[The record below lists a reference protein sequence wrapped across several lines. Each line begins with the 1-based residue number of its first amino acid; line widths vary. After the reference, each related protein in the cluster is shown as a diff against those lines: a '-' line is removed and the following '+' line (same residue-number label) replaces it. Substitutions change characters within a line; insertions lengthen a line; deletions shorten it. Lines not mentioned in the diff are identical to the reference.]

1 MIIIVTVIVT
11 FLAVFATYLYMLYS
25 GRVEDENKN
34 YIPDSVEYRVKR
46 LKEEIKDVKDA
57 IEEVG
62 NQLGDI
68 PSALKGEARSG
79 RKPNNK

>member
-1 MIIIVTVIVT
+1 MILIVTITVT
-11 FLAVFATYLYMLYS
+11 LLILLAAYIYMLYS

-34 YIPDSVEYRVKR
+34 YIPDSVEHRVKR

>member
-11 FLAVFATYLYMLYS
+11 FLILVAAYIYMLYS
-25 GRVEDENKN
+25 GRVEDDNKN

-57 IEEVG
+57 IKEVG

-68 PSALKGEARSG
+68 PSALKGETRPG

>member
-11 FLAVFATYLYMLYS
+11 FLAVLAAYIYMLYS
-25 GRVEDENKN
+25 GRVEDDNKN

-46 LKEEIKDVKDA
+46 LKEEIKDVKEA
-57 IEEVG
+57 IKEVG
-62 NQLGDI
+62 NELGDI

>member
-1 MIIIVTVIVT
+1 MILIVTITVT
-11 FLAVFATYLYMLYS
+11 LLILLAAYIYMLYS
-25 GRVEDENKN
+25 GKIEDDNKN
-34 YIPDSVEYRVKR
+34 YIPDSVEHRVKR
-46 LKEEIKDVKDA
+46 LKEEIKDVKNA

-68 PSALKGEARSG
+68 PSALKGETRSG

>member
-1 MIIIVTVIVT
+1 MILIVTITVT
-11 FLAVFATYLYMLYS
+11 LLILLAAYIYMLYS
-25 GRVEDENKN
+25 GKIEDNNKN
-34 YIPDSVEYRVKR
+34 YIPDSVEHRVKR

-68 PSALKGEARSG
+68 PSALKGETRPG

>member
-1 MIIIVTVIVT
+1 MILIVTITVT
-11 FLAVFATYLYMLYS
+11 LLILLAAYIYMLYS

-34 YIPDSVEYRVKR
+34 YILDSVEHRVKR

-68 PSALKGEARSG
+68 PSALKGETRSG